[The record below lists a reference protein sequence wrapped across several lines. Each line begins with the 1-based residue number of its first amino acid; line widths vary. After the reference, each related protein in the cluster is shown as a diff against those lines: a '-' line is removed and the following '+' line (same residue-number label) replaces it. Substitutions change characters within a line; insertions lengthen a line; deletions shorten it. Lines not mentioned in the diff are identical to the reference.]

1 MMRSTI
7 LILPMVLVQMFPGI
21 LRAQAPESSY
31 MTSYARALDL
41 EDPEFHSFALLDDVV
56 PEYTFFFTAEQH
68 WRSIN
73 TQLQFSFLKYLHK
86 QAGVRHLIVEGGYSY
101 GFLLNEFLE
110 SGDERLLNKVMRDVP
125 ICPEDQM
132 ELYRRIHRYNKYLD
146 PADKIQVTGID
157 LEHSPELVLQTLY
170 RMMPEDADPP
180 KRIRPKIEELQRLH
194 ESQFFNEKEVRKFFN
209 VLDRQ
214 VKRRYKEYQAYWGE
228 DFELFNMIVDNTLQG
243 FQFTWL
249 RSALFQKSWQERE
262 SRMYRNF
269 LTIAPTLKSGNYY
282 GQFGALH
289 TEINRSQVW
298 DFPPLAQRLNSLP
311 GSPVRGEVL
320 TISRYI
326 RTFSQNY
333 ERLGESEA
341 LEKLIGILDE
351 RFHDEVVLF
360 SLIGDNTPF
369 REMSKN
375 FQFMILIDEDLEE
388 ESCD

>member
-1 MMRSTI
+1 MKRNVI
-7 LILPMVLVQMFPGI
+7 LVLSVVLAHIFP
-21 LRAQAPESSY
+21 LSLEAQEPDSSY
-31 MTSYARALDL
+31 LTSYVQALDL
-41 EDPEFHSFALLDDVV
+41 EDPEFHSFDLLDEVV

-86 QAGVRHLIVEGGYSY
+86 RAGVRHLIVEGGYSY

-110 SGDERLLNKVMRDVP
+110 SGDERLLRKIMKDVP

-146 PADKIQVTGID
+146 PDEKIQVTGID

-170 RMMPEDADPP
+170 RMMPEDTEPP
-180 KRIRPKIEELQRLH
+180 KRIRRKIEELQRLH
-194 ESQFFNEKEVRKFFN
+194 ESQYFDEKEVRKFFK
-209 VLDRQ
+209 VLDRH
-214 VKRRYKEYQAYWGE
+214 VSRRYKDYQAYWGD
-228 DFELFNMIVDNTLQG
+228 DFDLFTLIVDNTLQG

-269 LTIAPTLKSGNYY
+269 LTIAPNLKPGNYY
-282 GQFGALH
+282 AQFGALH
-289 TEINRSQVW
+289 TEINQSQVW

-311 GSPVRGEVL
+311 SSPVNGEVL

-326 RTFSQNY
+326 RTFSENY

-341 LEKLIGILDE
+341 LEKLIGVIDE

-375 FQFMILIDEDLEE
+375 FQFMILIDEEVEE